1 MRIDE
6 WRVAGLYFE
15 LADTFRI
22 VYFDGYIWTI
32 KVDMKRILLYLFALL
47 VGIDFCVWGL
57 VLIHRSSA
65 QEALYFFD
73 VGQGDSEMITLSTGE
88 HIIIDGGPTSAI
100 LKNLDR
106 VLAPTERRIDL
117 LIMTHPQLDHFAG
130 FVDVLKTYDVGAFIG
145 SGRKADIGAYQALH
159 QELIKHNVPYVRV
172 GEGDEIRVG
181 DSVLSILSPNVS
193 ESLSGELNDSSV
205 VVLLKTP
212 RLRALY
218 TGDIGENIEQR
229 LVADY
234 DLKSDVLKVP
244 HHGSRFSS
252 SNVFVKEVDPAI
264 AVIEVGAKNTY
275 GHPTQ
280 AALSRLASVA
290 DQILRT
296 DQQGILKIVPKG
308 GALEIL
314 NQR

>member
-1 MRIDE
+1 MR
-6 WRVAGLYFE
+6 RTLF
-15 LADTFRI
+15 
-22 VYFDGYIWTI
+22 
-32 KVDMKRILLYLFALL
+32 YLFALL
-47 VGIDFCVWGL
+47 IGIDFCVWGL
-57 VLIHRSSA
+57 VLTHQSAA

-88 HIIIDGGPTSAI
+88 HIVIDGGPTSAI

-106 VLAPTERRIDL
+106 VLAPTDRRIDL
-117 LIMTHPQLDHFAG
+117 IVMTHPQLDHFAG
-130 FVDVLKTYDVGAFIG
+130 LIDVVRTYDVGAFIG
-145 SGRKADIGAYQALH
+145 SGRRADIGAYQTLH
-159 QELIKHNVPYVRV
+159 QELIKHNVPYIQVS
-172 GEGDEIRVG
+172 EGDEIRIG
-181 DSVLSILSPNVS
+181 DSVLAILSPNIS

-212 RLRALY
+212 RLSALY

-234 DLKSDVLKVP
+234 DLKADVLKVP

-252 SNVFVKEVDPAI
+252 SNVFVKEVDPKV

-296 DQQGILKIVPKG
+296 DMQGILKIVFKD

>member
-1 MRIDE
+1 MR
-6 WRVAGLYFE
+6 RALF
-15 LADTFRI
+15 
-22 VYFDGYIWTI
+22 
-32 KVDMKRILLYLFALL
+32 YLFALL
-47 VGIDFCVWGL
+47 VGIDLCVWGL
-57 VLIHRSSA
+57 VLTHRSLA

-106 VLAPTERRIDL
+106 VLAPTDRRIDL
-117 LIMTHPQLDHFAG
+117 IVMTHPQLDHFAG
-130 FVDVLKTYDVGAFIG
+130 LIDVVRTYDVGAFIG
-145 SGRKADIGAYQALH
+145 SGRKADIGAYQTLH
-159 QELIKHNVPYVRV
+159 QELIRHNVPYVQV
-172 GEGDEIRVG
+172 SEGDEIRVG
-181 DSVLSILSPNVS
+181 DSVLSILSPNMS

-212 RLRALY
+212 RLSALY

-234 DLKSDVLKVP
+234 DVKADVLKVP

-252 SNVFVKEVDPAI
+252 SNIFVKEVDPKV
-264 AVIEVGAKNTY
+264 AVIEVGARNTY

-296 DQQGILKIVPKG
+296 DMQGILKIVFKD
-308 GALEIL
+308 GALQIL